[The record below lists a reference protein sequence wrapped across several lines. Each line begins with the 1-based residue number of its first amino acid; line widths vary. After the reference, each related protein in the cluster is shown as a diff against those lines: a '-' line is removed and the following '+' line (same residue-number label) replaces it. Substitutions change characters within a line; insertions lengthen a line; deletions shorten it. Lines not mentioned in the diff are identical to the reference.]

1 MTDFDFEKWLDKEWS
16 DKSGVDTRT
25 IHIRGAYRE
34 FRELIEAAVEAV
46 QGIPDGD
53 DGDGSY
59 WLGHL
64 NYLQLKQALRDLGI
78 TDD

>member
-1 MTDFDFEKWLDKEWS
+1 MPDFDFDAWVERRYPLD
-16 DKSGVDTRT
+16 
-25 IHIRGAYRE
+25 RGRQYAANE
-34 FRELIEAAVEAV
+34 FRPLIEAAVEAV

-64 NYLQLKQALRDLGI
+64 NYLQLKHALRDLGVEP
-78 TDD
+78 

>member
-34 FRELIEAAVEAV
+34 FRELI
-46 QGIPDGD
+46 
-53 DGDGSY
+53 
-59 WLGHL
+59 
-64 NYLQLKQALRDLGI
+64 
-78 TDD
+78 

>member
-1 MTDFDFEKWLDKEWS
+1 MPDFDFEKWLDKEWP

-25 IHIRGAYRE
+25 IHIRAAYRE
-34 FRELIEAAVEAV
+34 FRPLIEAAVEAV

-64 NYLQLKQALRDLGI
+64 NYLQLKHALRNLEVIHD
-78 TDD
+78 